1 MTLTVLLRRSLIDQS
16 DVEKILASTGTV
28 MAEARL
34 PDDEARIDRVCELN
48 VIAQVKSLY
57 DSPIVKRAW
66 HRHKVP
72 AVHGWIYRLNDGRLA
87 DLQCSPSEL

>member
-34 PDDEARIDRVCELN
+34 HPSTIEAIMHVMRSALDPPEPVDE
-48 VIAQVKSLY
+48 
-57 DSPIVKRAW
+57 KR
-66 HRHKVP
+66 
-72 AVHGWIYRLNDGRLA
+72 
-87 DLQCSPSEL
+87 Q